1 MGLNDKV
8 AVVLASSKGMG
19 RATALSLAREGCRLA
34 ICARGEA
41 DLARTADEIR
51 KIGRPVLARAL
62 DVEPRASMREFV
74 KEIVREFGTIHI
86 LVTNC
91 GGPPP
96 GKPLEIDDAQ
106 WDRAVI
112 STLMVAVNW
121 IREVAPIMVKQK
133 WGRILNIASIAAKQP
148 VDNLILSNTMRA
160 GVIGFA
166 KTMSRELAPHNVLV
180 NTLCPGLIRTDRLA
194 ALPAESLQRLTMD
207 IPMGRIGTPEEFA
220 SLVAFLASERAS
232 YVTGATIQVDGGAF
246 RGLM

>member
-96 GKPLEIDDAQ
+96 G
-106 WDRAVI
+106 
-112 STLMVAVNW
+112 T
-121 IREVAPIMVKQK
+121 
-133 WGRILNIASIAAKQP
+133 
-148 VDNLILSNTMRA
+148 
-160 GVIGFA
+160 
-166 KTMSRELAPHNVLV
+166 
-180 NTLCPGLIRTDRLA
+180 
-194 ALPAESLQRLTMD
+194 
-207 IPMGRIGTPEEFA
+207 
-220 SLVAFLASERAS
+220 
-232 YVTGATIQVDGGAF
+232 
-246 RGLM
+246 